1 MQYDYDR
8 WSALT
13 GRSALDQVMAMS
25 AAAYVGRL
33 PHPMDPKP
41 VVTHKLV
48 KVRSMV
54 DNRYH
59 NGKCVA
65 IGDVIELP
73 ADEAR
78 GWIALRWAE
87 AA

>member
-1 MQYDYDR
+1 MSYDDR
-8 WSALT
+8 WPALT
-13 GRSALDQVMAMS
+13 GRSALEQVMAMS
-25 AAAYVGRL
+25 AAAHVGRL

-48 KVRSMV
+48 TLRSMV

-59 NGKCVA
+59 NGRCVQ
-65 IGDVIELP
+65 IGDLIALP
-73 ADEAR
+73 ADEALAWVR
-78 GWIALRWAE
+78 FKWAE

>member
-1 MQYDYDR
+1 MHHDYDG
-8 WSALT
+8 WPSLT

-25 AAAYVGRL
+25 AAAHVGRF

-65 IGDVIELP
+65 IDDVIELP
-73 ADEAR
+73 ADEAH
-78 GWIALRWAE
+78 GWIKFKWAE

>member
-8 WSALT
+8 WPPLT
-13 GRSALDQVMAMS
+13 GRSALEQVMAMS
-25 AAAYVGRL
+25 AAAHVGRL

-48 KVRSMV
+48 KLRSMV

-65 IGDVIELP
+65 VGDLIELP
-73 ADEAR
+73 ADEAS
-78 GWIALRWAE
+78 GWVKFKWAE
-87 AA
+87 VA